1 MDNGIT
7 SPVNVSNGLPV
18 SISELVALIMDHFP
32 NAKSVFT
39 NLGDRG
45 DNKRI
50 MNTKLI
56 NSFGWKPSISLK
68 KGLADTIEWYI
79 KEGYKG
85 YQRYNSFKE
94 IK

>member
-1 MDNGIT
+1 M
-7 SPVNVSNGLPV
+7 VSL
-18 SISELVALIMDHFP
+18 AKP
-32 NAKSVFT
+32 NNERSSKE
-39 NLGDRG
+39 R
-45 DNKRI
+45 
-50 MNTKLI
+50 KL
-56 NSFGWKPSISLK
+56 SRVSLK